1 MKEIKTRHH
10 WMDALRGAAIIL
22 VVHFHVTNN
31 IEKYPNPPEM
41 LLNLTYLIA
50 PLRMPILVLLSGLL
64 VSNSIL
70 KGQKKYFSGKIKNV
84 AYPFLI
90 WTVIMY
96 ALSFAKEAYLGD
108 PMEATF
114 LQALTVSPLYHL
126 WFLQFLFI
134 YYVVIFYLRKLNPL
148 FVFAGSIALYLIFY
162 GYADDRLI
170 SLFCFFTLGSY
181 IGQNLNE
188 VSEKVKAANPI
199 LLLAS
204 LSLAILFSVLN
215 TSNNLVYS
223 NLYYLLSALFFI
235 PVLIKMFMLI
245 ENTQISKI
253 LEFFGMGSLVIYL
266 AHVPILTVVYNI
278 TKRTYSGNPLSVYL
292 ILMFFTVVMCI
303 VTLYASRKIQLIS
316 FLFSPV
322 KLKNDKSLTA
332 INHSETL
339 NKPIA

>member
-1 MKEIKTRHH
+1 MKEIRTRHH

-50 PLRMPILVLLSGLL
+50 PLRMPILIFLSGLL
-64 VSNSIL
+64 VSNSVL

-84 AYPFLI
+84 AYPFLV

-96 ALSFAKEAYLGD
+96 VLSFAKEAYLGD
-108 PMEATF
+108 PMKATF

-148 FVFAGSIALYLIFY
+148 LVFIGSIALYLIFY
-162 GYADDRLI
+162 GYGDDRLI

-188 VSEKVKAANPI
+188 VSERVKTANPI
-199 LLLAS
+199 ALLVS
-204 LSLAILFSVLN
+204 LSLAVLFSFLN
-215 TSNNLVYS
+215 LSHSLVYS

-235 PVLIKMFMLI
+235 PVLIRVFMLI
-245 ENTQISKI
+245 ENTQISKF
-253 LEFFGMGSLVIYL
+253 LEFFGIGSLVIYL
-266 AHVPILTVVYNI
+266 AHVPIITVVYNI
-278 TKRTYSGNPLSVYL
+278 TKKTYSGSPLSVYL
-292 ILMFFTVVMCI
+292 ILMFFTVGMCI
-303 VTLYASRKIQLIS
+303 VTLYASRKFQLIS
-316 FLFSPV
+316 LLFSPTR
-322 KLKNDKSLTA
+322 LKNKGSIA
-332 INHSETL
+332 EIIHSEPRK
-339 NKPIA
+339 KPIT